1 MATDGLTPA
10 MKQYV
15 SLKEQYRDCILL
27 FRMGD
32 FYEMFFD
39 DAVTAARV
47 LEITLTTR
55 DKHKENAVPLCGF
68 PYHAAASYIARLIDQ
83 GFKVACVNNWKTPG
97 RRRGW

>member
-32 FYEMFFD
+32 FYEMFSMM
-39 DAVTAARV
+39 
-47 LEITLTTR
+47 
-55 DKHKENAVPLCGF
+55 P
-68 PYHAAASYIARLIDQ
+68 
-83 GFKVACVNNWKTPG
+83 
-97 RRRGW
+97 